1 MSDLKQRIFDL
12 AKVPQMLNLAT
23 ITEDGKPWV
32 RYMVGSADQE
42 LSIRFCTSLCSD
54 KIRHIRQNS
63 NVHVSMGAKD
73 IMTTKVWLQVE
84 GIAEISTAKVERDA
98 FWYDGLKAYFTG
110 PDDPNYCVV
119 IVKPSRIELASMES
133 MGAEIWQPEK

>member
-1 MSDLKQRIFDL
+1 MNDLKQRIFDL
-12 AKVPQMLNLAT
+12 AKEPQLLNLAT

-32 RYMVGSADQE
+32 RYMVGSADQD
-42 LSIRFCTSLCSD
+42 LAIRFCTSLCSD
-54 KIRHIRQNS
+54 KIRHIRQNP

-73 IMTTKVWLQVE
+73 IMTTKAWLQIE
-84 GIAEISTAKVERDA
+84 GLAEISTAKAERDA

-119 IVKPSRIELASMES
+119 IVKPSRIELASMEV
-133 MGAEIWQPEK
+133 MGAEVWQAGE

>member
-12 AKVPQMLNLAT
+12 AKEPQLLNLAT

-32 RYMVGSADQE
+32 RYVVGNADAE
-42 LSIRFCTSLCSD
+42 LSIRFCTALDSD
-54 KIRHIRQNS
+54 KIRHMRRNP

-73 IMTTKVWLQVE
+73 IMTAKNWLQVE
-84 GIAEISTAKVERDA
+84 GVAEISTAKAEREA
-98 FWYDGLKAYFTG
+98 FWYDGLKAYFQG

-133 MGAEIWQPEK
+133 MTAEIWQAGE